1 MQVDKAARAVTQR
14 QQPSLARIAAEPL
27 P

>member
-1 MQVDKAARAVTQR
+1 MLVDKAARAVTQR

-27 P
+27 S